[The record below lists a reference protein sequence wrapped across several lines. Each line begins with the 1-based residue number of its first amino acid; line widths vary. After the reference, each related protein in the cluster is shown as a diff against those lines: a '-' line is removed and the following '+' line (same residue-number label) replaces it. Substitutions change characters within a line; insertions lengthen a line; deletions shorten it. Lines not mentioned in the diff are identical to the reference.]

1 MRPIGC
7 ERSMW
12 PLSDSTFLPSMR
24 IWTFLTSGNSV
35 KVSTTEPTSIVS
47 PVDEVLAQV
56 AREVDRRRAV
66 LDLDTAEL
74 GLLRDDVRLALLLRA
89 FEERLHRRR
98 VLLLPVERDRA
109 LVGNELHALLIGVVD
124 LDRELLRL
132 LLGALARGR
141 GCRCAL
147 RLDGR

>member
-47 PVDEVLAQV
+47 PVEPPTKSLRRSPVKSTVAVPFSTLTLRSLACFGMMFV
-56 AREVDRRRAV
+56 WPFSFVPSRSDYIAAV
-66 LDLDTAEL
+66 YFSCPSSVT
-74 GLLRDDVRLALLLRA
+74 VRLSAMS
-89 FEERLHRRR
+89 FM
-98 VLLLPVERDRA
+98 PCSS
-109 LVGNELHALLIGVVD
+109 G
-124 LDRELLRL
+124 
-132 LLGALARGR
+132 
-141 GCRCAL
+141 
-147 RLDGR
+147 